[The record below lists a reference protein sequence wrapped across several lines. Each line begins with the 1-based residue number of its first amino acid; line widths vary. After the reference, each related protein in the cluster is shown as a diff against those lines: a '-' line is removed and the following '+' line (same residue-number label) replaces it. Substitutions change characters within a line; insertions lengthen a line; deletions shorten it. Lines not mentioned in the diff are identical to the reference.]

1 MVLAEAKALLTSAE
15 GSSVITEGSS
25 AAPEGPSAAP
35 EGPSVVVESASV
47 LLERPSAKQKN
58 DISSAKIFIFFRKCF
73 ELSPNYTIFAVTKGM
88 KILINRYCVPIRRVK
103 NDAMMKVK
111 TLAI

>member
-1 MVLAEAKALLTSAE
+1 MLAEAKALLTSAE

-25 AAPEGPSAAP
+25 AAPEGSSAVP
-35 EGPSVVVESASV
+35 EGASV

>member
-15 GSSVITEGSS
+15 GCSVITEGSS
-25 AAPEGPSAAP
+25 AVP